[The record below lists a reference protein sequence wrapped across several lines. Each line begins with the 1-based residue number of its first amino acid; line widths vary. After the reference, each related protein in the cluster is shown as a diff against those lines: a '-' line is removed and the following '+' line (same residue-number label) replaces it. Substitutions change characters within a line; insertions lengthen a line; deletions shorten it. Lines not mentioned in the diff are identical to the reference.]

1 MPKILIVEDELPIA
15 DLIRLTLKSAGYL
28 CDHAPDGD
36 QAADLAA
43 AGNYDLAL
51 VDVMLPRTDGFT
63 LLEYFQSLE
72 LPVIFVTARSAVAD
86 RVKGLKLGAED
97 YIVKPFD
104 VAELLAR
111 VETVLRRFH
120 KTEETLSLA
129 GVRVDPRARK
139 VWRGEEEVSL
149 TPKEYDLL
157 LLFLHNPNAAL
168 YRDTIYERVWGRRTG
183 LRQQNRGP
191 ARPASAEK
199 SGLGKGAAGCEQ
211 DRLPSGDAPMKF
223 RLKTTLCMVC
233 LVSLLFGAG
242 SCALISFSFQN
253 ALEREQAAA
262 RSAYALL
269 VRTLQLVETVEV
281 WSQPQDV
288 VQVLQQLSAQGNKSW
303 SALSLETRA
312 GVSLP
317 RKHIGWLLR
326 PEGAGG

>member
-1 MPKILIVEDELPIA
+1 MPSGFFVWETIRCRLDAFLWYAMHTSKEGFSLPKILIVEDELPIA

-51 VDVMLPRTDGFT
+51 VDVMLPRTDG
-63 LLEYFQSLE
+63 
-72 LPVIFVTARSAVAD
+72 
-86 RVKGLKLGAED
+86 

-168 YRDTIYERVWGRRTG
+168 YRDTIYERVWGGELAYGSKTVDLHVQR
-183 LRQQNRGP
+183 LRKKVGW
-191 ARPASAEK
+191 EK
-199 SGLGKGAAGCEQ
+199 
-211 DRLPSGDAPMKF
+211 
-223 RLKTTLCMVC
+223 
-233 LVSLLFGAG
+233 
-242 SCALISFSFQN
+242 AL
-253 ALEREQAAA
+253 QA
-262 RSAYALL
+262 
-269 VRTLQLVETVEV
+269 V
-281 WSQPQDV
+281 
-288 VQVLQQLSAQGNKSW
+288 NKIGYR
-303 SALSLETRA
+303 LETP
-312 GVSLP
+312 L
-317 RKHIGWLLR
+317 
-326 PEGAGG
+326 